1 MTNEEAVSLG
11 ADMWLSLANAFT
23 GTMASEGIEDPTIK
37 TLVFAGFIS
46 SASGHMLK
54 IIGASATQHVLDT
67 AKKGCADCMR
77 GQLKVVKP

>member
-1 MTNEEAVSLG
+1 MTNEEAVELG
-11 ADMWLSLANAFT
+11 ATMWLMMADAFN
-23 GTMASEGIEDPTIK
+23 GTMGDHGIDDPTIK

>member
-11 ADMWLSLANAFT
+11 ADIWISIAREFNE
-23 GTMASEGIEDPTIK
+23 TMDRNGIDDPIEK

-46 SASGHMLK
+46 SASGHMLQ
-54 IIGASATQHVLDT
+54 IIGAAPTQHVLDT